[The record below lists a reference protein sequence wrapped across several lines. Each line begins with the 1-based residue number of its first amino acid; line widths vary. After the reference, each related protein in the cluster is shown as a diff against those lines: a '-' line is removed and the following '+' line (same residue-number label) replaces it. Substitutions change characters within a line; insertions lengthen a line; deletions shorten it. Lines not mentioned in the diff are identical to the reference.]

1 MTLNTRSRS
10 VEIHSRRSA
19 VTLILMGTAAAA
31 TADVVTDSAKRARIE
46 ALIQE
51 FEPRFTVTQVEASIA
66 QVWSQEKRVVF
77 IDVREPKEIAVSAI
91 PGAITQSQFE
101 SNPGLYQGKPLVA
114 YCTIG
119 YRSSKF
125 AERWR
130 QRGVTIDNLRGGV
143 LLWAHAR
150 GKMVDA
156 RRQPTQQIH
165 VYGASWDLLPSSYH
179 SVY

>member
-1 MTLNTRSRS
+1 MTLNTRSRLTG
-10 VEIHSRRSA
+10 IRSRRSA
-19 VTLILMGTAAAA
+19 VTLILMGMATAA
-31 TADVVTDSAKRARIE
+31 TADVVTDSARRARIE
-46 ALIQE
+46 TLIQE
-51 FEPRFTVTQVEASIA
+51 FEPRLAVTQVDASVA
-66 QVWSQEKRVVF
+66 QVWSREKRVVF

-101 SNPGLYQGKPLVA
+101 SNPSLYQGKALVA

-125 AERWR
+125 AQRWR

-143 LLWAHAR
+143 LLWADA
-150 GKMVDA
+150 GGEMVDE
-156 RRQPTQQIH
+156 RRHPTQQIH
-165 VYGASWDLLPSSYH
+165 VYGSSWDLLPNSYH